1 MTRSLKSNNTQDFD
15 KTYQTPVGKLGIRYQ
30 KNTITELR
38 WLLNRS
44 SPKELNHGKNDLIT
58 KSLDHYFDTTE
69 FPDKLDLSPA
79 GTPFQLMVW
88 ERLRQIPVGETIT
101 YGELA
106 RELNTSSR
114 AIGQACR
121 TNPLVLFIPCHRV
134 VSKTGLGGYLGD
146 QKNISIKSW
155 LLEHE
160 SNH

>member
-1 MTRSLKSNNTQDFD
+1 MTRSLKSKNTQDFD
-15 KTYQTPVGKLGIRYQ
+15 KTYQTPVGKLGVRYQ

-38 WLLNRS
+38 WLS
-44 SPKELNHGKNDLIT
+44 FSTKELNRDKNDLIT
-58 KSLDHYFDTTE
+58 KSLDHYFDTAK
-69 FPDKLDLSPA
+69 FLDKLDLLPV

-106 RELNTSSR
+106 RELNTSNR

-121 TNPLVLFIPCHRV
+121 TNPLVLFVPCHRV
-134 VSKTGLGGYLGD
+134 VSKTGLGGYMGN
-146 QKNISIKSW
+146 QKKISIKSW

-160 SNH
+160 TSH

>member
-1 MTRSLKSNNTQDFD
+1 MTKALQSNNTQEFD
-15 KTYQTPVGKLGIRYQ
+15 KTYQTPVGKLGIRYH

-38 WLLNRS
+38 WLSNCSSTKILNRD
-44 SPKELNHGKNDLIT
+44 KNDLIT
-58 KSLDHYFDTTE
+58 KTLDHYFDTAE
-69 FPDKLDLSPA
+69 SPNKLNLSPA

-88 ERLRQIPVGETIT
+88 KRLRQIPVGETIT

-121 TNPLVLFIPCHRV
+121 TNSLVLFIPCHRV
-134 VSKTGLGGYLGD
+134 ISKTGLGGYMGN
-146 QKNISIKSW
+146 QKKILIKSW

-160 SNH
+160 TRH

>member
-1 MTRSLKSNNTQDFD
+1 MTRSLKSKNRQDFD
-15 KTYQTPVGKLGIRYQ
+15 KTYQTPVGKLGIRFQ

-38 WLLNRS
+38 WLMDDFTPNQDTKKS
-44 SPKELNHGKNDLIT
+44 SELIDDA
-58 KSLDHYFDTTE
+58 LDYYFE
-69 FPDKLDLSPA
+69 SAKFSKKINLSPC
-79 GTPFQLMVW
+79 GTPFQLKVW
-88 ERLRQIPVGETIT
+88 NRLRKIPVGETRT

-121 TNPLVLFIPCHRV
+121 TNALVLFIPCHRV

-146 QKNISIKSW
+146 KKQFSIKSW

-160 SNH
+160 SSH

>member
-1 MTRSLKSNNTQDFD
+1 MTRSLKSKNSQDFD
-15 KTYQTPVGKLGIRYQ
+15 KTYQTPVGKLGIRFQ

-38 WLLNRS
+38 WLLDNS
-44 SPKELNHGKNDLIT
+44 STNQVTQKNSDLIND
-58 KSLDHYFDTTE
+58 SLDYYFETAE
-69 FPDKLDLSPA
+69 FSKKVNLSPH
-79 GTPFQLMVW
+79 GTPFQLKVW
-88 ERLRQIPVGETIT
+88 NRLREIPVGETIT

-121 TNPLVLFIPCHRV
+121 TNSLVLFIPCHRV

-146 QKNISIKSW
+146 QKNFSIKSW

-160 SNH
+160 SSH